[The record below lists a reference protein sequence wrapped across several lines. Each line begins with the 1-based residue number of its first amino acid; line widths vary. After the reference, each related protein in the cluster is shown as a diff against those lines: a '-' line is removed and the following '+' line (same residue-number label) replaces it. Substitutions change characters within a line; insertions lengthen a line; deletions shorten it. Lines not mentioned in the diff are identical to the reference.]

1 MKKRTKKKEG
11 IMFEF
16 RDRTLNINIAGN
28 EFIFEVDA
36 RIDRTIKR
44 LSKEAV
50 DIVKQYQDEK
60 KTDDEV
66 ISAYKGYMSEI
77 LGDEAA
83 ADKIFANR
91 EPDVRDCMDILTY
104 IANEI
109 ARFNQKS
116 ALTPIKGGK

>member
-1 MKKRTKKKEG
+1 
-11 IMFEF
+11 MFEF
-16 RDRTLNINIAGN
+16 RDRALNINIAGN

-66 ISAYKGYMSEI
+66 ISAYKRYMSEI